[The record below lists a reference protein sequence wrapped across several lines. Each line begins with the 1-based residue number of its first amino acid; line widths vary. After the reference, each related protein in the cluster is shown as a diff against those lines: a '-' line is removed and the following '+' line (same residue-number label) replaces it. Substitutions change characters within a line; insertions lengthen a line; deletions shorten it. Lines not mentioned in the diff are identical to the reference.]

1 MSVPSREAGEVYPN
15 AMKRLFLVV
24 LTLFAH
30 ATLAQESILV
40 TPEWLNEHRAD
51 KDLVIVQP
59 NYLKYDYDTEHIAGA
74 RYLWPPALSPD
85 SPEGS
90 LNTPTNQAASE
101 LLGSLGITR
110 SSRIVLCHV
119 RNEVSQTARVFI
131 VLEQLGL
138 KGQVY
143 FLNGGLEAWKKAGL
157 PVTKEVPV
165 VKPTRFEVAVTPLLV
180 DKEYVKK
187 NLHATNTLIVDARMK
202 NYYDGEPAGQPRD
215 GHIAGAKNIPYTEML
230 DPATYVFKPADQLKN
245 YFEPVASPDKELVAY
260 CFIGQTASV
269 VYMAGR
275 ILGYNMKVYD
285 GSIQEWS
292 RIAELPMEK
301 TEKK

>member
-1 MSVPSREAGEVYPN
+1 
-15 AMKRLFLVV
+15 MKKILIFILAQCA
-24 LTLFAH
+24 FAVQ
-30 ATLAQESILV
+30 AQESILV
-40 TPEWLNEHRAD
+40 SPQWLNEHRGD

-59 NYLKYDYDTEHIAGA
+59 NYLKYDYDNEHIAGA

-90 LNTPTNQAASE
+90 LNAPSSQAASE

-110 SSRIVLCHV
+110 DSRIVLCHV
-119 RNEVSQTARVFI
+119 RNEVSQTARVFV
-131 VLEQLGL
+131 VLEQLGM
-138 KGQVY
+138 KGKVL

-157 PVTKEVPV
+157 PVTKEVPP

-187 NLHATNTLIVDARMK
+187 NLQSTNTLIVDARMK

-230 DPATYVFKPADQLKN
+230 DPATYVFKPVDQLKN
-245 YFEPVASPDKELVAY
+245 YFEPVATPDKELVAY

-275 ILGYNMKVYD
+275 VLGYNMKVYD

-292 RIAELPMEK
+292 RIPELPMEK
-301 TEKK
+301 TDKK

>member
-1 MSVPSREAGEVYPN
+1 
-15 AMKRLFLVV
+15 MKRLLIV
-24 LTLFAH
+24 LLAGCASVAF
-30 ATLAQESILV
+30 AQESLLV
-40 TPEWLNEHRAD
+40 TPEWLNEHKSD
-51 KDLVIVQP
+51 NDLVIVQP
-59 NYLKYDYDTEHIAGA
+59 NYLKYDYDAGHIEGA

-90 LNTPTNQAASE
+90 LNAPTSQAATE

-110 SSRIVLCHV
+110 NSRIVLCHV
-119 RNEVSQTARVFI
+119 RNEVSQTARVFV
-131 VLEQLGL
+131 VLEQLGM
-138 KGQVY
+138 KGKVF
-143 FLNGGLEAWKKAGL
+143 FLNGGLEAWKKAGF
-157 PVTKEVPV
+157 PVTKEAPV
-165 VKPTRFEVAVTPLLV
+165 IKPARFEVSVTPLLV

-187 NLHATNTLIVDARMK
+187 NLNATGTLIVDARMK

-215 GHIAGAKNIPYTEML
+215 GHISGAKNIPYTEML
-230 DPATYVFKPADQLKN
+230 DPATYVFKPADQLKK
-245 YFEPVASPDKELVAY
+245 YFEPVATPDKELVAY

-292 RIAELPMEK
+292 RIPDLPMEK